1 MIYFKNIKWKNFLST
16 GNTFTEIDFTKHP
29 EDEGQTTKPLR
40 WKVEGNCDWEA
51 MKAHNK
57 RIDNGT
63 RLFGKYYR
71 GLWD

>member
-1 MIYFKNIKWKNFLST
+1 MQFWKTHPEL
-16 GNTFTEIDFTKHP
+16 DLTKHP
-29 EDEGQTTKPLR
+29 EDEGQTTTPLR
-40 WKVEGNCDWEA
+40 WKVAGDCDWDA

-57 RIDNGT
+57 RIDNGC